1 MEELKLEGL
10 LMIERKNAEATESTQ
25 KSLKER
31 ALRKEKARLKRKAI
45 KVLLFGVETILGTI
59 GLYAVLVLGSLL

>member
-10 LMIERKNAEATESTQ
+10 LMIERKNAEAAESTQ
-25 KSLKER
+25 LKER

-45 KVLLFGVETILGTI
+45 KVLLFGVETVLGTI